1 MMKIVY
7 ISLALVLLSL
17 PAHAERNESRNSD
30 GRSGSGCLC
39 DSPNTMTII
48 DQYGNTIRAPLQIGG
63 YSTSSAG
70 KTSFGGHD
78 TQSGAAGGNVSVS
91 PKGGEY

>member
-1 MMKIVY
+1 MKIGY
-7 ISLALVLLSL
+7 LSLALALISL
-17 PAHAERNESRNSD
+17 PAYAERNESRNSD

-48 DQYGNTIRAPLQIGG
+48 DQYGNVTRAPLQIGG
-63 YSTSSAG
+63 FSTSSAG
-70 KTSFGGHD
+70 KTSPGGRD
-78 TQSGAAGGNVSVS
+78 TQSGTAGNVSVS